1 VLAFAMALVAFG
13 VREWT
18 GPVAMLGVEIACGVA
33 AGIGRRMGLLALATI
48 PLVASILLVN
58 TFLFPGATDAL
69 FRIGPF
75 TATGTGVIAATQA
88 TLRVVAFAMSVAL
101 FSLTTRTDD
110 LMADLERRGVGRR
123 GTFIIGS
130 AIATI
135 PRMAERAREITDSQR
150 ARGLDTE
157 GSPTRRVR
165 GIVPLAGPLIAGAL
179 GEVDERTMALEA
191 RAFSAPGRRAVLRVL
206 PDSAGQRATRWA
218 VAAGSILLTA
228 GSVSGILR
236 LP

>member
-1 VLAFAMALVAFG
+1 MALVAFT

-18 GPVAMLGVEIACGVA
+18 GPIAMLAVEVGFGIA
-33 AGIGRRMGLLALATI
+33 AGIGRRMALLALATV

-69 FRIGPF
+69 FRVGPF
-75 TATGTGVIAATQA
+75 TATGTGLVAATQA
-88 TLRVVAFAMSVAL
+88 TLRVVAFALSVAL

-110 LMADLERRGVGRR
+110 LMADLERRGLGKRA
-123 GTFIIGS
+123 TFVIGS

-135 PRMAERAREITDSQR
+135 PRMIERASEITDSQR

-157 GSPTRRVR
+157 GSLLRRVR
-165 GIVPLAGPLIAGAL
+165 GVVPLAGPMIAGAL
-179 GEVDERTMALEA
+179 GEVEERTMALEA
-191 RAFSAPGRRAVLRVL
+191 RAFSAPTPRAVLRHL
-206 PDSAGQRATRWA
+206 PDSTRQRVGRWA
-218 VAAGSILLTA
+218 VLL
-228 GSVSGILR
+228 GSVVLAVASVAGLVR